1 MLKWLLLLA
10 IVYAVWR
17 FLRPAP
23 QRQRQ
28 RSPLADARALLGVT
42 HDADEAA
49 IRAAHRRL
57 ISEIHPDRGGSPERA
72 RQANAARDALLA
84 RLRRD

>member
-1 MLKWLLLLA
+1 MLKWLLFLA

-23 QRQRQ
+23 ARKP
-28 RSPLADARALLGVT
+28 SPLADARALLGVT
-42 HDADEAA
+42 HNADEAA

-57 ISEIHPDRGGSPERA
+57 IAEIHPDRGGSPERA
-72 RQANAARDALLA
+72 RQANAARDTLLA